1 MESEIMV
8 RYHKTLISLLESLQQ
23 GDPTKPLRM
32 AEIGVCTGFASAAM
46 LKAFP
51 PLHLI
56 MVDAWKAAEPDSE
69 YRKSGDGMSKMTQ
82 AEMDE
87 KKQMAIDAT
96 AFAAERRTILQ
107 GPSVNMAW
115 KIQDASQ
122 DLVFIDAE
130 HTFSAV
136 AADIAAWLPKVRPGG
151 ILCGHD
157 YRHRRF
163 VGVKQAVDQW
173 AKLENRELRI
183 MAGSVWATNV

>member
-1 MESEIMV
+1 MV